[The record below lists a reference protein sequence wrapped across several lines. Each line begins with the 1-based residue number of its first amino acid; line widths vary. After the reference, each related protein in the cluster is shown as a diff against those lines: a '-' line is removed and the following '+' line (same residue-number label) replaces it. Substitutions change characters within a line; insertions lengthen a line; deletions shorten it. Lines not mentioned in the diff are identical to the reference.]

1 MLPIDDWATALLKQI
16 FVVIFVIAVLLSLVL
31 LCGCSNTKINGR
43 YLNCN
48 PGSPVVQYHP
58 FASNKNIVLKGYDEN
73 CDHKIDYWQHYDR
86 GEPFG
91 RKIRVQRD

>member
-1 MLPIDDWATALLKQI
+1 MLPVDDRAIALLKQI

-31 LCGCSNTKINGR
+31 LFSGCSTKVNGR
-43 YLNCN
+43 YLNCD
-48 PGSPVVQYHP
+48 PEKAVVSYHP
-58 FASNKNIVLKGYDEN
+58 FRSNPNIILKGYDEN

-91 RKIRVQRD
+91 RQIRVQRD